1 MRAGPSRCLLVALS
15 LLFAS
20 LYAHA
25 EDLPKVYLYTENY
38 GTFNYALDGGNY
50 AHFRDDIGGSATD
63 IVKKMMAAADVDYR
77 LRLRTWSVSYERA
90 LERPNY
96 GVYSTARTELREE
109 LFHWIGP
116 VGQYSW
122 ILLAKPGHNLNIRSE
137 NDLANLRIGGYD
149 GDAAT
154 TYLQDKGFEVST
166 LPNESLNAQ
175 RLHQDLI
182 DVWITSDINGYKLAE
197 EAGYEVEEAFRLRT
211 VGLYLAMNRETDPRL
226 LEELQTAYDQLL
238 ASGDIQLE

>member
-1 MRAGPSRCLLVALS
+1 MIARLSRCLLVALP
-15 LLFAS
+15 LMFIATL
-20 LYAHA
+20 AHA

-50 AHFRDDIGGSATD
+50 AHFRDDIGGTSTE
-63 IVKKMMAAADVDYR
+63 IVKMMFAEAGIDYR

-96 GVYSTARTELREE
+96 GVYSTARTELRED
-109 LFHWIGP
+109 LFHWVGP
-116 VGQYSW
+116 VGQYNW
-122 ILLAKPGHNLNIRSE
+122 ILMAKPGHTLNIQSLEDIR
-137 NDLANLRIGGYD
+137 DLRIGGYE

-154 TYLQDKGFEVST
+154 SYLQNEGFTVST

-197 EAGYEVEEAFRLRT
+197 EAGYEVEEAYRIRT
-211 VGLYLAMNRETDPRL
+211 LQLYLAMNKESDPRV
-226 LEELQTAYDQLL
+226 LEQLQQAYDDLK
-238 ASGDIQLE
+238 ASGEIQFD